1 MSHAS
6 GGAPRQMPGAVVAWR
21 AMETALRVRIIAAL
35 TTLCFGLTLVACRGR
50 VVETNVTT
58 RWETDDTPAREEVL
72 SSSRDMEVS
81 TRIGF
86 GEALRVDHA
95 ASELALTVTT
105 DVVHTPLRTEQVQL
119 VHESR
124 QRELGSR
131 TRKSNQTP
139 GECFGAI
146 MLGTLAVI
154 GTVGLIV
161 LVDAART
168 ANQEDDDLTFPGCP
182 DAGHEPA
189 AVSAGGG
196 GGGGDGPCKRTEWM
210 EKVDRVVDTRE
221 DTTVIEREVREEP
234 TVHASTPTDGGW
246 FTFSGELV
254 PDGEGQ
260 AVSRKGE
267 LTVPFQP
274 TYPLVLAPTQD
285 AIADAVDLDW
295 LDEACR
301 LPALFH
307 ITNHATPGVS
317 VVEVVGEA
325 PDAQGNLTVLGSETF
340 EVPVWIAPLP
350 DEVLAVCE
358 GT

>member
-1 MSHAS
+1 
-6 GGAPRQMPGAVVAWR
+6 
-21 AMETALRVRIIAAL
+21 MEPALRVRIVAAV
-35 TTLCFGLTLVACRGR
+35 TALCFGLTLAACRGR
-50 VVETNVTT
+50 IVETNVTAQ
-58 RWETDDTPAREEVL
+58 WETDEAPIREEVL
-72 SSSRDMEVS
+72 SATTATEVS
-81 TRIGF
+81 TRIRF
-86 GEALRVDHA
+86 ADTVRVDHA

-105 DVVHTPLRTEQVQL
+105 DTVHTPLRTEQVQL

-182 DAGHEPA
+182 DDGSEPA
-189 AVSAGGG
+189 AINAGGG

-210 EKVDRVVDTRE
+210 EKVDRVVDRREEVTAVERIVRE
-221 DTTVIEREVREEP
+221 DA
-234 TVHASTPTDGGW
+234 TVHASIPTDGGW
-246 FTFSGELV
+246 FTFSGELI
-254 PDGEGQ
+254 PEGAGQ

-267 LTVPFQP
+267 LVVPFQP
-274 TYPLVLAPTQD
+274 TYPIVLAPTQD
-285 AIADAVDLDW
+285 GIADAVDLHW
-295 LDEACR
+295 LDESCR

-307 ITNHATPGVS
+307 ITNHATAGES

-325 PDAQGNLTVLGSETF
+325 PDAEGNLTVLGSETF
-340 EVPVWIAPLP
+340 AVPVWIAPLP
-350 DEVLAVCE
+350 DEVLKVCE
-358 GT
+358 GS